1 MGVGAAGGISVRCWK
16 HIGGESGSRRG
27 SQGTRAAAL
36 IARSFF
42 LKGLLCFQGRDASDQ
57 HIVDVVL
64 KMLQG
69 EGRGQQALPHRLG
82 QGITPRQESL
92 HVPFLQCLES
102 WVLIPA
108 LPLRAWG
115 PSIHPCPLWP
125 SDLSKRP
132 EEGGG

>member
-1 MGVGAAGGISVRCWK
+1 MLETHRGRKW
-16 HIGGESGSRRG
+16 EQEG
-27 SQGTRAAAL
+27 SQGTGAAAL
-36 IARSFF
+36 AARSFF

-69 EGRGQQALPHRLG
+69 EGRGQQAPPHRLG
-82 QGITPRQESL
+82 QGITPLQQSFQ
-92 HVPFLQCLES
+92 VPFLQCLES

-115 PSIHPCPLWP
+115 LSIHPCPLWP